1 VESNLVVVGRGIG
14 FEWDEAEAED
24 LEKDEDEDEDLEK
37 DEDTEDGEA
46 DNA

>member
-14 FEWDEAEAED
+14 FEWDEAED